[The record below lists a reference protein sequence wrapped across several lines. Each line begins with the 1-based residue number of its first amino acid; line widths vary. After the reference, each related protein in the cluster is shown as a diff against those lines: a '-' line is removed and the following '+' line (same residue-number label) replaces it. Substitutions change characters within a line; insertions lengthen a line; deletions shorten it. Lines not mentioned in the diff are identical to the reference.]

1 MKITEPVSELVL
13 GTAGPTDL
21 VRREEETL
29 REGASPTDL
38 AATRAVLPA
47 LALGAGSGGSPAGL
61 RARLHASLG
70 RRGRYGIF
78 ADRLARMF
86 QIGTADAE
94 ALALLLEDPKAWKP
108 FAGWEVIAVEPGE
121 GLKGA
126 LSTVVRF
133 QPGTVFPLHEH
144 LGDELNFLL
153 EGGFREAAR
162 EGTSCAEVWRG
173 EELFKPA
180 GSAHEFKILPGSVC
194 IAAVLES
201 RGIDIP

>member
-1 MKITEPVSELVL
+1 VKITEPVTELVL
-13 GTAGPTDL
+13 GTEGPTEL
-21 VRREEETL
+21 VRREEALL
-29 REGASPTDL
+29 REGGSPADL
-38 AATRAVLPA
+38 AAARAVLPA
-47 LALGAGSGGSPAGL
+47 LAQAAGEVVDAAGV

-94 ALALLLEDPKAWKP
+94 ALAKMLEDPKAWKP
-108 FAGWEVIAVEPGE
+108 FAGWEVIAVAPGE

-126 LSTVVRF
+126 LSTVVKFR
-133 QPGTVFPLHEH
+133 PGAIFPMHEH

-153 EGGFREAAR
+153 EGGFRESS
-162 EGTSCAEVWRG
+162 GGVEVWRG

-180 GSAHEFKILPGSVC
+180 GSSHEFTILPGSVC
-194 IAAVLES
+194 IAAVVAT
-201 RGIDIP
+201 RGIDL

>member
-1 MKITEPVSELVL
+1 MKITESVGELVL

-21 VRREEETL
+21 ARREQATL
-29 REGASPTDL
+29 REGASPGDL
-38 AATRAVLPA
+38 AAARAVLPA
-47 LALGAGSGGSPAGL
+47 LALDAGEPGSPASL
-61 RARLHASLG
+61 RARLRASLG

-94 ALALLLEDPKAWKP
+94 GLALLLEDPAAWKP
-108 FAGWEVIAVEPGE
+108 FAGWEVIAVEPGV

-126 LSTVVRF
+126 LSTIVRF
-133 QPGTVFPLHEH
+133 QPGTTFPLHEH

-153 EGGFREAAR
+153 EGGFREVAS
-162 EGTSCAEVWRG
+162 GGAEVWRG

-180 GSAHEFKILPGSVC
+180 GSAHEFTTLAGSVC
-194 IAAVLES
+194 IAAVLAS

>member
-1 MKITEPVSELVL
+1 VKITEPVSEVVL

-21 VRREEETL
+21 VRREDAIL
-29 REGASPTDL
+29 REGAAPGDL
-38 AATRAVLPA
+38 AAGRAVLPA
-47 LALGAGSGGSPAGL
+47 LALGAGEAESPAKLG
-61 RARLHASLG
+61 ARLRASLG

-94 ALALLLEDPKAWKP
+94 ALALMLEDPKAWRP
-108 FAGWEVIAVEPGE
+108 FAGWEVIAVDPGE
-121 GLKGA
+121 GLRGA
-126 LSTVVRF
+126 LSTIVRF
-133 QPGTVFPLHEH
+133 RPGTTFPLHEH

-153 EGGFREAAR
+153 EGGFREAAQ
-162 EGTSCAEVWRG
+162 GGAEVWRG

-180 GSAHEFKILPGSVC
+180 GSAHEFTILEGGLC
-194 IAAVLES
+194 IAAVVAS